1 MSTETIFSQEEAQ
14 ELLSKDPD
22 ELNQLLA
29 LRVDAVQQD
38 VSLSL
43 QPTFEV
49 QVSPFEAVDL
59 PPWIQETIDVMISTA
74 LRQAHKVLCSDMR
87 EYADL
92 RARLIGAMGLGGSAA
107 VLALA
112 AFLTGTLGMVAA
124 LATVVATIVVKK
136 IGEPALQAGHTTLC
150 TELEKLLPKK

>member
-43 QPTFEV
+43 KPIFEV
-49 QVSPFEAVDL
+49 QVSPF
-59 PPWIQETIDVMISTA
+59 
-74 LRQAHKVLCSDMR
+74 
-87 EYADL
+87 
-92 RARLIGAMGLGGSAA
+92 
-107 VLALA
+107 
-112 AFLTGTLGMVAA
+112 
-124 LATVVATIVVKK
+124 
-136 IGEPALQAGHTTLC
+136 
-150 TELEKLLPKK
+150 